1 MIISNQK
8 INFSA
13 ETRSNIAVMETKLE
27 KCYDKKN
34 LLRESLVLPT
44 KAQVCPTVDPKKL
57 QKYLRKL

>member
-27 KCYDKKN
+27 KCYDKKKPFKEIACASN
-34 LLRESLVLPT
+34 
-44 KAQVCPTVDPKKL
+44 
-57 QKYLRKL
+57 

>member
-13 ETRSNIAVMETKLE
+13 ETRSNIAVWRPNLRNVMI
-27 KCYDKKN
+27 KKN
-34 LLRESLVLPT
+34 LLRKSLVLPT